1 VKTRE
6 SVDWISTAFV
16 MEGTM
21 RRIRAFAIGAIGGV
35 GLALGWPGVAT
46 RAGEPAQAAPSASLQ
61 PTVKIETTLGEFV
74 VELDAERAP
83 VSAMNFIDYAN
94 DGYYSGT
101 VFHRVVKGRMIHG
114 GGYTADFQIKMKGLR
129 DPIRYEGGNGLLNRR
144 GTIAIYRRF
153 DDLKSAQS
161 QFFVNTADNDQLDLL
176 RDGSSYVVFGR
187 VVEGMDVI
195 DRINDVS
202 VGPRPGFAAGL
213 SPFVPVE
220 AVIIKSMRVVAPLD
234 RPTAEAKAKAN
245 LRAAEMTLETRIA
258 ELENETKSSVV
269 ESKSGLRYIDR
280 KVGNGAFPNPDDTV
294 ELNYQGTLLNGAEFD
309 RSKSRDGGVF
319 AAKVNDMIR
328 GLREGLVTMRESG
341 QRVFIVPPELGFGMD
356 GVPGKVPPGATLFYE
371 VELVSIRPSTQ
382 P

>member
-1 VKTRE
+1 MNRV
-6 SVDWISTAFV
+6 
-16 MEGTM
+16 
-21 RRIRAFAIGAIGGV
+21 RAFAFGVISVIGLTVSGN
-35 GLALGWPGVAT
+35 GLAAS
-46 RAGEPAQAAPSASLQ
+46 AGEPAQAAPSASLQ
-61 PTVKIETTLGEFV
+61 PKVEIETTLGEFV

-114 GGYTADFQIKMKGLR
+114 GGYTADLQIKTKGLR

-144 GTIAIYRRF
+144 GTIASYRRF

-161 QFFVNTADNDQLDLL
+161 QFYVNTADNDQLDLL

-213 SPFVPVE
+213 NPFVPVE
-220 AVIIKSMRVVAPLD
+220 PVVIKSMLVVAPLD

-245 LRAAEMTLETRIA
+245 LRAAEMTLETRI
-258 ELENETKSSVV
+258 EQIENEAKSSVV

-294 ELNYQGTLLNGAEFD
+294 EVNYQATLLNGAEFD
-309 RSKSRDGGVF
+309 SSKSRGEGVF
-319 AAKVNDMIR
+319 ALKVSDMIR
-328 GLREGLVTMRESG
+328 GLREGMVTMRESG

-371 VELVSIRPSTQ
+371 VELVSVRPPTQ

>member
-1 VKTRE
+1 
-6 SVDWISTAFV
+6 
-16 MEGTM
+16 M
-21 RRIRAFAIGAIGGV
+21 RRIRAVAIGTIGVV
-35 GLALGWPGVAT
+35 GLALGLPGVAAH
-46 RAGEPAQAAPSASLQ
+46 AGEPAQTSGSASLQ
-61 PTVKIETTLGEFV
+61 PKVKIETTLGAFV

-83 VSAMNFIDYAN
+83 VSVMNFIDYAN
-94 DGYYSGT
+94 EGYYSGT
-101 VFHRVVKGRMIHG
+101 VYHRVVKGRMIHG
-114 GGYTADFQIKMKGLR
+114 GGYTEDFKIKTKGLR

-161 QFFVNTADNDQLDLL
+161 QFFVNTADNDQLDRL

-187 VVEGMDVI
+187 VVEGMDVV
-195 DRINDVS
+195 DRIDDVS
-202 VGPRPGFAAGL
+202 VGPRPGFAGGL

-220 AVIIKSMRVVAPLD
+220 PVVIKSMQVVAPLD

-258 ELENETKSSVV
+258 ELENEAKSSVV
-269 ESKSGLRYIDR
+269 ELKSGLRYIDR
-280 KVGNGAFPNPDDTV
+280 KVGNGAFPNPEDTV
-294 ELNYQGTLLNGAEFD
+294 EINYQGTLLNGVEFD
-309 RSKSRDGGVF
+309 SSKSRDDGVF

-328 GLREGLVTMRESG
+328 GLREGLITMRESG

-356 GVPGKVPPGATLFYE
+356 GVPGKIPPGATLFYE
-371 VELVSIRPSTQ
+371 VELISVRPSKQ

>member
-1 VKTRE
+1 
-6 SVDWISTAFV
+6 
-16 MEGTM
+16 M
-21 RRIRAFAIGAIGGV
+21 RLIRAFAIGAIGVV
-35 GLALGWPGVAT
+35 GLALGWQGVAA

-61 PTVKIETTLGEFV
+61 PKVKIETTLGAFV

-83 VSAMNFIDYAN
+83 VSVMNFIDYVN

-114 GGYTADFQIKMKGLR
+114 GGYTTDLQIKTKGLR

-161 QFFVNTADNDQLDLL
+161 QFYVNTTDNDQLDQL

-187 VVEGMDVI
+187 VVEGMDVV

-220 AVIIKSMRVVAPLD
+220 PVVIKSMLIVAPLD

-245 LRAAEMTLETRIA
+245 LRAAEMTLETRIE
-258 ELENETKSSVV
+258 ELENETKNPVV

-280 KVGNGAFPNPDDTV
+280 KVGNGAFPNADDTV
-294 ELNYQGTLLNGAEFD
+294 GINYRGTLLNGAEFD
-309 RSKSRDGGVF
+309 SSKSRGEGVF
-319 AAKVNDMIR
+319 VVKVSDTIR

-371 VELVSIRPSTQ
+371 VELISVRPAER